1 VLLESPE
8 FGVGDTNAY
17 CRPDFVMFQ
26 TYQIDCFTMQQKA
39 DQPHN
44 SDSVVKSTSSTSTK
58 PLQVENSTFFGKDA
72 GKNTAQNSSKRQF
85 KRKKSIFPEFSETR
99 PAGRGTLPTSHPC
112 PLSKQTLWIG
122 LCIPQNSSQIYTTGF
137 KTCCCRRTV
146 NCEFPFYLFYTC
158 CNVTGALWCN
168 KTC

>member
-85 KRKKSIFPEFSETR
+85 KRKKNQFFLSSPR
-99 PAGRGTLPTSHPC
+99 PVQRGGVPSPHPTLAPSPSKPCGSAFASPRIPARFTPLVLRPVAAGVQL
-112 PLSKQTLWIG
+112 IA
-122 LCIPQNSSQIYTTGF
+122 N
-137 KTCCCRRTV
+137 
-146 NCEFPFYLFYTC
+146 FPFICFIPVAT
-158 CNVTGALWCN
+158 
-168 KTC
+168 